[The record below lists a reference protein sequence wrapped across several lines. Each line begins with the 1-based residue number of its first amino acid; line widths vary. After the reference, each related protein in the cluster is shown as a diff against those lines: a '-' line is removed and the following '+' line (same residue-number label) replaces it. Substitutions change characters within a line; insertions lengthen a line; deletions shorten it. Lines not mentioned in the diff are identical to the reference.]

1 MSVKE
6 FGVGFREM
14 KRAIFILVIGLFW
27 CSVGFALTQQQ
38 LIDQH
43 LSNRKLDLIEG
54 VWTSKIIGYE
64 GSPTQVLVYYKSG
77 NIYKRYNLSDST
89 HGSGVLNK
97 SSDNYYYGTGET
109 IYQDGTVLSS
119 SVTINI
125 DAYSGTSTITDSRGS
140 WTYRFN
146 RIWPTDIVAHNAKFK
161 TKKDIA
167 DEEKVVAVMVAD
179 ARKIC
184 KVLGFEDGSEKMA
197 DCTLKL
203 YTQKVDELV
212 AERQAANALMTQSQT
227 TTTTQSSGSNVTTI
241 YDPVRDS
248 RALMQQGQKM
258 LSGGCTLGI
267 DC

>member
-1 MSVKE
+1 
-6 FGVGFREM
+6 M
-14 KRAIFILVIGLFW
+14 KKVLVAVLVMLFW
-27 CSVGFALTQQQ
+27 SNVGFALTQDSAISQY
-38 LIDQH
+38 
-43 LSNRKLDLIEG
+43 LSDRKLEKIEG
-54 VWTSKIIGYE
+54 VWVFQPGGRII
-64 GSPTQVLVYYKSG
+64 VIYKS
-77 NIYKRYNLSDST
+77 NNSYYNKVIFSRD
-89 HGSGVLNK
+89 
-97 SSDNYYYGTGET
+97 
-109 IYQDGTVLSS
+109 LSS
-119 SVTINI
+119 GSTNTFNFQKGSSTYFYGDSSCTYGPPENTYKFRTTCAEQYYITSINTIQW
-125 DAYSGTSTITDSRGS
+125 TSQYPPEAKLQVSSQTVSLV
-140 WTYRFN
+140 
-146 RIWPTDIVAHNAKFK
+146 RIWPTDFASYNAKFK

-167 DEEKVVAVMVAD
+167 DEEKVVVDMVAD

-184 KVLGFEDGSEKMA
+184 KVLGFEDGSDKFA

-212 AERQAANALMTQSQT
+212 AEKQAANALMTQSQT